1 MYQSKFESVNE
12 SVGLKVTAMAG
23 NRTQVN
29 CLEGSYAY
37 HYMTI
42 ATKPENQVNRMK
54 RGEEKNR
61 RFTQS
66 SVIYKTELNLCTYL
80 H

>member
-12 SVGLKVTAMAG
+12 SVGLKITAMAG

-37 HYMTI
+37 HYTTI
-42 ATKPENQVNRMK
+42 TTKPENQVNRMK

-66 SVIYKTELNLCTYL
+66 SVIYKTELNLYTYL

>member
-12 SVGLKVTAMAG
+12 SVGLKITAMAG

-37 HYMTI
+37 HYTTI

-61 RFTQS
+61 RFTRVYSALPDRVQRP
-66 SVIYKTELNLCTYL
+66 
-80 H
+80 

>member
-1 MYQSKFESVNE
+1 MYQPEFDSVNE
-12 SVGLKVTAMAG
+12 SVGLKITAMAE

-37 HYMTI
+37 HYTTI